1 MRQFVL
7 LALLG
12 MASLAARAATP
23 GETLA
28 AFHAA
33 LHAGDE
39 ARAMTLLSP
48 EAVIYEAGHVERSR
62 SEYVDHHL
70 ADDIAFARATTRRV
84 LRHKERIEG
93 NVAMIMDETESKG
106 TFKGKSINAMGT
118 ETAILEKK
126 GDGWVVLHFHWSSR
140 KDKGRSR

>member
-7 LALLG
+7 LAVLG
-12 MASLAARAATP
+12 LASLQALAATP

-62 SEYVDHHL
+62 SEYADHHL
-70 ADDIAFARATTRRV
+70 ANDIAFARVTTRRV
-84 LRHKERIEG
+84 VRHKERFEG
-93 NVAMIMDETESKG
+93 NLAILLDEVETRG
-106 TFKGKSINAMGT
+106 AFKGKTVNAVGT

-140 KDKGRSR
+140 KAK

>member
-7 LALLG
+7 LAVIAL
-12 MASLAARAATP
+12 ASLQARAATP
-23 GETLA
+23 SETLA

-70 ADDIAFARATTRRV
+70 ANDIAFARVTTRRV
-84 LRHKERIEG
+84 VRHKERLEG
-93 NVAMIMDETESKG
+93 NVAILLDEVETRG
-106 TFKGKSINAMGT
+106 AFKGKAINAVGT

-140 KDKGRSR
+140 KAK

>member
-1 MRQFVL
+1 
-7 LALLG
+7 
-12 MASLAARAATP
+12 MASLHARAATP
-23 GETLA
+23 GETLS

-39 ARAMTLLSP
+39 ARAMKLLSP

-62 SEYVDHHL
+62 SEYADHHL

-84 LRHKERIEG
+84 LRHKERIDG
-93 NVAMIMDETESKG
+93 
-106 TFKGKSINAMGT
+106 

-140 KDKGRSR
+140 KAK

>member
-7 LALLG
+7 LAVLG
-12 MASLAARAATP
+12 LASLHARAATP
-23 GETLA
+23 SETLA

-39 ARAMTLLSP
+39 ARAMKLLSP

-62 SEYVDHHL
+62 SEYADHHL
-70 ADDIAFARATTRRV
+70 ANDIAFARATTRRV
-84 LRHKERIEG
+84 VRHKERLEG
-93 NVAMIMDETESKG
+93 NVAILLDEVETKG
-106 TFKGKSINAMGT
+106 TFKGKTINAVGT

-140 KDKGRSR
+140 KAK

>member
-7 LALLG
+7 LAVLG
-12 MASLAARAATP
+12 LASLQAWAATP
-23 GETLA
+23 AETLA
-28 AFHAA
+28 AYHAA

-39 ARAMTLLSP
+39 ARAMKLLSP

-62 SEYVDHHL
+62 SEYADHHL
-70 ADDIAFARATTRRV
+70 ANDIAFARATTRRV
-84 LRHKERIEG
+84 VRHKERLEG
-93 NVAMIMDETESKG
+93 NLAILLDEVETRG
-106 TFKGKSINAMGT
+106 AFKGKTINAVST

-140 KDKGRSR
+140 KAK